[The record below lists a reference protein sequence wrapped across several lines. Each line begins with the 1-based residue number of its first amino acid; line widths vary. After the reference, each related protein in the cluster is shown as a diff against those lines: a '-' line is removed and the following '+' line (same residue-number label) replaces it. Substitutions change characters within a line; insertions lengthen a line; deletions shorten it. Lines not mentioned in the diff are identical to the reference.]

1 MDLNERIARL
11 LEPDPVFDS
20 EYGFSVGGAWL
31 CHEGVHDGDFFDD
44 SVTFDGEIKPLPF
57 KESLDASMRVI
68 EKRWPGAEVEIKT
81 PKPHYEFFLASLCHM
96 PTEDRPSLLAQEVS
110 KESASE
116 ALALAL
122 CAALEAEPTP

>member
-1 MDLNERIARL
+1 MTTLNERIARL
-11 LEPDPVFDS
+11 LEPDPAFDS

-31 CHEGVHDGDFFDD
+31 CHEGVHEGDFFDD

-68 EKRWPGAEVEIKT
+68 EKRWPKCHV
-81 PKPHYEFFLASLCHM
+81 SLFWSDKRQEYVARISDIR
-96 PTEDRPSLLAQEVS
+96 TDAEDREIGDGEGVTR
-110 KESASE
+110 SE

-122 CAALEAEPTP
+122 CAALEAEVGK

>member
-1 MDLNERIARL
+1 MTPLNERIARL
-11 LEPDPVFDS
+11 LEPVPVFDS

-68 EKRWPGAEVEIKT
+68 ERRWPNAEVD
-81 PKPHYEFFLASLCHM
+81 LASGRARLTTNPGQRTTRFTH
-96 PTEDRPSLLAQEVS
+96 TR
-110 KESASE
+110 SAPQTSE

-122 CAALEAEPTP
+122 CAALEAEVGK